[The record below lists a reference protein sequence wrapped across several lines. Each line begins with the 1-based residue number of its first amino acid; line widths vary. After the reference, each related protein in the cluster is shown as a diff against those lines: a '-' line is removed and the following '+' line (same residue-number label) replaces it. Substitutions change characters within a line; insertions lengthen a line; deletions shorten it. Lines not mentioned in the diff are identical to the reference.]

1 MSFSAKE
8 RLRIQMYEGDDKDLI
23 LEAGNGMG
31 GGHHV
36 RDGVAFLTAYAKALG
51 MSRRAFVH
59 LLRYA
64 PGTVEASWRESM
76 TPAELREIGEE
87 VEEENEGSMPSTSWT
102 SDVMKAGEAAA
113 ADDEAKK
120 QLIAADEAYRAFLA
134 AEGVSAPRE
143 DHLMMGRPQ
152 READWPGWPLWEAQ
166 RDAKEEAY
174 WRFEAQSAAQLA
186 YHYDRGLRGDAL
198 SDAMA
203 EYSSYDKWRA
213 NKAWGSW

>member
-87 VEEENEGSMPSTSWT
+87 VEEENEGSMPSTS
-102 SDVMKAGEAAA
+102 
-113 ADDEAKK
+113 
-120 QLIAADEAYRAFLA
+120 
-134 AEGVSAPRE
+134 EG
-143 DHLMMGRPQ
+143 
-152 READWPGWPLWEAQ
+152 
-166 RDAKEEAY
+166 
-174 WRFEAQSAAQLA
+174 
-186 YHYDRGLRGDAL
+186 
-198 SDAMA
+198 
-203 EYSSYDKWRA
+203 
-213 NKAWGSW
+213 